1 MTEKDLNEYQHLC
14 AEIMDLSRRIER
26 ERNEELLELY
36 EEQRAKS
43 EKKKIEIEKAIEA
56 IEKPDVR
63 AIFRYRCLD
72 GMTLEEIGKKLN
84 YTRGNIFRILKKY
97 ANGKE

>member
-1 MTEKDLNEYQHLC
+1 MTEKDLNEYQYLC
-14 AEIMDLSRRIER
+14 AEIEDLSRRIEK
-26 ERNEELLELY
+26 ERNEELLKLY
-36 EEQRAKS
+36 GEQKEKS
-43 EKKKIEIEKAIEA
+43 EKKKIEIEKEIET

-63 AIFRYRCLD
+63 AIFRYRYLD

-97 ANGKE
+97 VN